1 MNTVFFYLYFIPDL
15 KYGSRKKSFSE
26 INTWRNMSEND
37 AIPLFDGI
45 VKHALR
51 QTCLISMVWR
61 VTPQTVLSALN

>member
-15 KYGSRKKSFSE
+15 KCGSTKKSFSE

-45 VKHALR
+45 VNMRCGRL
-51 QTCLISMVWR
+51 V
-61 VTPQTVLSALN
+61 